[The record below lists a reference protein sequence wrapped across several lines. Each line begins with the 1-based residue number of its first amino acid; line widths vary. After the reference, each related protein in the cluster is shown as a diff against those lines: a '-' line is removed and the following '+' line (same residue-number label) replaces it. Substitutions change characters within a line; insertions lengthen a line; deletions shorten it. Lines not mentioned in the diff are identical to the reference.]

1 MTMMNGKYIDDG
13 NHIWDS
19 VVRDLRTVRCGYDVC
34 M

>member
-1 MTMMNGKYIDDG
+1 MMTNGKYIDDG

-19 VVRDLRTVRCGYDVC
+19 VVRDLRTVRYERDVC